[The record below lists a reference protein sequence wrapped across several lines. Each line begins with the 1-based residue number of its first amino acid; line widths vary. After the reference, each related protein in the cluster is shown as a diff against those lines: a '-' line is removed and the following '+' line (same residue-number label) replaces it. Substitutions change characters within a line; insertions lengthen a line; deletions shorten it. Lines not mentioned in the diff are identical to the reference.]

1 MHFLYEMEEL
11 VPIVAALSE
20 KYTSK
25 ESTSVSYETARQLM
39 EAVMYCINE
48 CSSDQALV
56 SSKKLSA
63 VEAYRYGYEALVEKV
78 KQTQINYNQMIVDF
92 CGYGNRNYE
101 ETVEKAIPGFFLYY
115 DVQFAPQETIITMD
129 YPTICPV
136 SEKSGIDAIET
147 YVKYISYEQKFMG
160 AFPRQYVYEVLERDR
175 TDHKN
180 GFENICRVI
189 LRNVLGH
196 LLIRKGFLEEASG
209 QDYEKLCAI
218 VTSSSD
224 HQLREVLEGLLE
236 QLIHEKYDDDLG
248 MKNYFACDIADL
260 VVEMK
265 NAAENDVMTG
275 FPMMR

>member
-1 MHFLYEMEEL
+1 MGFEYEMEEL

-48 CSSDQALV
+48 CVSDQTLV
-56 SSKKLSA
+56 SSQRLSA
-63 VEAYRYGYEALVEKV
+63 AEAYQYGYEALTQKV
-78 KQTQINYNQMIVDF
+78 KRTQTAYNEMIVDF

-101 ETVEKAIPGFFLYY
+101 STVERAIPGFFLYY

-136 SEKSGIDAIET
+136 TGKCGIDAIET

-160 AFPRQYVYEVLERDR
+160 VFQRQYVCEILGRDQ

-180 GFENICRVI
+180 GFDNICRVI
-189 LRNVLGH
+189 LRHVLGH
-196 LLIRKGFLEEASG
+196 LLIKKGFQEEAG
-209 QDYEKLCAI
+209 QQDYEKLCNLVI
-218 VTSSSD
+218 SNSG
-224 HQLREVLEGLLE
+224 QRLREILTGLLE
-236 QLIHEKYDDDLG
+236 QLINEKYHADMG
-248 MKNYFACDIADL
+248 MRDYLACDIDDL
-260 VVEMK
+260 VVEMR
-265 NAAENDVMTG
+265 NAAENDVMQQVIVL
-275 FPMMR
+275 